1 MDDEIKHNFNVLYIY
16 FVLFTLNKKRKG
28 FYMVLG
34 FSKVLIIIHV
44 AAVTTA
50 ENGRRA
56 LEILG
61 LGDNQH
67 NTLEGRVSCSEKRD
81 IIMNFLIPF
90 TYWTLSNP
98 DFFPY
103 KENKYSEHFQL
114 RLEMSQ

>member
-1 MDDEIKHNFNVLYIY
+1 
-16 FVLFTLNKKRKG
+16 
-28 FYMVLG
+28 MVLG

-90 TYWTLSNP
+90 YLLDIIHSRL
-98 DFFPY
+98 FPLQR
-103 KENKYSEHFQL
+103 E
-114 RLEMSQ
+114 